1 MASTKGFKRLGIL
14 CAYQFFAYTQGIS
27 GQSLPAVGD
36 SFEGNGTI
44 NTWYADQ
51 CTLQRPFTNPNP
63 NAVNPSANVLRY
75 HDQGGQ
81 YANVRFDIPGNFP
94 LNIHSRFR
102 LKIYIPSN
110 GTTGNQTPRISLK
123 LQNNGSATP
132 WSTQCEIIQPLGLNQ
147 WQEVQFDFRRDPWIN
162 LNPNSGSPLNRN
174 DFNRVV
180 LQINGENNNDQVL
193 AYLDDFVYDTLGY
206 TNTSNTL
213 VWSDEFEANGPID
226 TNKWFAQTLLPN
238 GTSWYNNEIQHYTNQ
253 PRNAYVKDGTLNL
266 VVRREQ
272 FTQQGITK
280 AFTSAR
286 LNSKF
291 SFRYGRIECRARI
304 PMSAGT
310 WPAIW
315 MLGRN
320 VQEPGAY
327 WEQQGYA
334 SSGWPACGEI
344 DIMEHWGSNPE
355 FIHSSIHTP
364 SSFGATIHTATRRI
378 PGAGQ
383 QFQIYS
389 LDWQPN
395 RLTFSINGQ
404 TLYTYQPNP
413 RNSSNWPFDAPQ
425 YLLFNVAMLNGSASQ
440 FQADSLQIDYIRIY
454 QDSLDLQGPLQ
465 LRGQIC
471 YDNSTLDPMTNGKVM
486 LRQNN
491 RWLNDTALSNQGRFG
506 FYGLLPGNYAC
517 TPVIRQSHGGLNASD
532 ALAVA
537 LHFAQVQPLQ
547 GLAILAADVN
557 ANGAIN
563 ANDAL
568 NIALRYSGSI
578 NSFTAGDWVY
588 HSTPVSLTNVGH
600 PNLLIKVL
608 ATGDVNG
615 SYRP

>member
-1 MASTKGFKRLGIL
+1 MAAKMELRKIIIL
-14 CAYQFFAYTQGIS
+14 FACQFITYTQKIS
-27 GQSLPAVGD
+27 GQILPVVGD

-44 NTWYADQ
+44 TTWYADQ
-51 CTLQRPFTNPNP
+51 CTLQRPFANPMP
-63 NAVNPSANVLRY
+63 GTVNPSANVLRY

-94 LNIHSRFR
+94 LNLHSRFR
-102 LKIYIPSN
+102 LKVYIPSN
-110 GTTGNQTPRISLK
+110 GMTGNQTPRIALK
-123 LQNNGSATP
+123 LQNNGLAAP

-147 WQEVQFDFRRDPWIN
+147 WQEVIFDFRRDPWIN
-162 LNPNSGSPLNRN
+162 LSSASVPPLQRN

-180 LQINGENNNDQVL
+180 LQINGENNNDHVL

-206 TNTSNTL
+206 TNASNVL
-213 VWSDEFEANGPID
+213 VWSDEFETSGAID
-226 TNKWFAQTLLPN
+226 SNKWFAQTLFPN
-238 GTSWYNNEIQHYTNQ
+238 GNSWYNNEIQHYTNLTS
-253 PRNAYVKDGTLNL
+253 NAHINNGALNI
-266 VVRREQ
+266 VARRQ
-272 FTQQGITK
+272 NHTQQGITK

-320 VQEPGAY
+320 VQEPGAF

-355 FIHSSIHTP
+355 IIHSSVHTP
-364 SSFGATIHTATRRI
+364 SSFGATINTATRRI

-395 RLTFSINGQ
+395 KLTFAINGQ
-404 TLYTYQPNP
+404 TLYTYQPSP
-413 RNSSNWPFDAPQ
+413 RTSSNWPFDAPQ
-425 YLLFNVAMLNGSASQ
+425 YLLLNVAMLNGFSSQ

-454 QDSLDLQGPLQ
+454 QDSLDLKGPLHI
-465 LRGQIC
+465 RGQV
-471 YDNSTLDPMTNGKVM
+471 YYNNSSMDPISNGKIV

-491 RWLNDTALSNQGRFG
+491 RWQNDTALNHQGRFG
-506 FYGLLPGNYAC
+506 FYGLLPGTYSF
-517 TPVIRQSHGGLNASD
+517 TPIIRQSHGGLNASD

-547 GLAILAADVN
+547 GLPLQAADVN
-557 ANGAIN
+557 ANGAVN

-568 NIALRYSGSI
+568 NITLRYSGVVS
-578 NSFTAGDWVY
+578 SFAAGDWIF
-588 HSTPVSLTNVGH
+588 SSAPVAVSSAAQN
-600 PNLLIKVL
+600 NLNISVL
-608 ATGDVNG
+608 ATGDVNA

>member
-1 MASTKGFKRLGIL
+1 
-14 CAYQFFAYTQGIS
+14 
-27 GQSLPAVGD
+27 
-36 SFEGNGTI
+36 
-44 NTWYADQ
+44 
-51 CTLQRPFTNPNP
+51 
-63 NAVNPSANVLRY
+63 
-75 HDQGGQ
+75 
-81 YANVRFDIPGNFP
+81 
-94 LNIHSRFR
+94 
-102 LKIYIPSN
+102 
-110 GTTGNQTPRISLK
+110 
-123 LQNNGSATP
+123 
-132 WSTQCEIIQPLGLNQ
+132 
-147 WQEVQFDFRRDPWIN
+147 
-162 LNPNSGSPLNRN
+162 
-174 DFNRVV
+174 
-180 LQINGENNNDQVL
+180 
-193 AYLDDFVYDTLGY
+193 
-206 TNTSNTL
+206 
-213 VWSDEFEANGPID
+213 
-226 TNKWFAQTLLPN
+226 
-238 GTSWYNNEIQHYTNQ
+238 
-253 PRNAYVKDGTLNL
+253 L

-304 PMSAGT
+304 PMSTGT

-327 WEQQGYA
+327 WEQQGFA

-355 FIHSSIHTP
+355 IIHSSIHTP

-454 QDSLDLQGPLQ
+454 QDSLDLQGPLHI
-465 LRGQIC
+465 RGQIC
-471 YDNSTLDPMTNGKVM
+471 YDNSTLDPISNGKVL

-491 RWLNDTALSNQGRFG
+491 RWQNDTALSYQGRFG
-506 FYGLLPGNYAC
+506 FYGLLPGNYLC
-517 TPVIRQSHGGLNASD
+517 TPIIRQSHGGLNASD

-537 LHFAQVQPLQ
+537 LHFAQVQPLN

-557 ANGAIN
+557 ANGSIN

-568 NIALRYSGSI
+568 NIVLRYSGSTS
-578 NSFTAGDWVY
+578 SFAAGDWVY
-588 HSTPVSLTNVGH
+588 HSTPVSLTNVGQ